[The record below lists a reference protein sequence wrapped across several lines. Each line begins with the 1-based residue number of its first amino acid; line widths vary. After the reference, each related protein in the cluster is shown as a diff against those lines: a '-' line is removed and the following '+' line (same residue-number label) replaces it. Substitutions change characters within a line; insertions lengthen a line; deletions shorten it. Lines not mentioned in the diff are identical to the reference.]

1 MDDVVT
7 VGTFVVL
14 STARYYDENFPLV
27 RARLLACFHGRP
39 PIATIC
45 AARTRLKLILMQGY
59 ATAWTVKSEISFR
72 FLHTAPVEG

>member
-14 STARYYDENFPLV
+14 STARYYDENFPL
-27 RARLLACFHGRP
+27 AMALLVECQF

-45 AARTRLKLILMQGY
+45 AYPTLRILRTKLSVMF
-59 ATAWTVKSEISFR
+59 T
-72 FLHTAPVEG
+72 FLDVL

>member
-14 STARYYDENFPLV
+14 STARYYDENFPL
-27 RARLLACFHGRP
+27 AMALLVECQF

-45 AARTRLKLILMQGY
+45 AHPGGKLDPSSTWMRYRREDQ
-59 ATAWTVKSEISFR
+59 K
-72 FLHTAPVEG
+72 